1 MTFKQP
7 PPVLGSRFLP
17 RLASLLVLTLALIL
31 GVTSFAA
38 GPPTVQ
44 IVVPAAPIQAGG
56 GPVSFQI
63 NVANDLPGDM
73 PTLTTF
79 VLNGIPCTPAV
90 CGSFGAV
97 TGTSGSGSYLMTYTP
112 PSIAPAVSLGIV
124 VTPSLAGQSFPGTI
138 SFVVYPAGMVVQ
150 VTGITG
156 GLNIVPVGSAVRTI
170 TYTVYND
177 VGNAGL
183 TFTMTGSGYAC
194 QNLSQNSCGTLGT
207 PQVSTSGTT
216 TTTVVTYKPPTSLPD
231 EPYDRVRIQAT
242 SVADPTNFI
251 TQNFL
256 LSPGPGPSPIG
267 YGQKFDSVLT
277 GGAAGTLLANF
288 SDPTATKSANWTL
301 TANGAPCP
309 APACGTLTNPA
320 VSTNGDIVTSGIIY
334 TPPTSVPA
342 GDGQNFPTIT
352 VTSTANPNIRDSFS
366 FHIVDGSC
374 STGNEAA
381 LNGQYAFLLKGAGAT
396 AGYNATV
403 GSFVADGNGNI
414 TSGLQDVNRSI
425 AVVTGLTLKGSY
437 SVGSDNRGCLR
448 LTNSNGGTLMFRIA
462 LGSFSSGTAAQGAMT
477 AFVDNNGQG
486 LRLTGLLKQQDLTS
500 PTFNGTYAFGWE
512 GMDSSGYRVAAA
524 GLISSD
530 GAGNLTNTSFDVN
543 DNGNL
548 VTLTGA
554 AGSYNLASGAPG
566 GRGTLQIVIPVGG
579 GSVTAN
585 EVLYVVSASDAFFM
599 SIDPTDTSHPILIGE
614 AKLQTGPFSTSVLA
628 SGSGY
633 VFWTSGIDSSNGASI
648 TTLGQA
654 QFTTNTGVAT
664 VTADSNDYGVEGP
677 EGSAQATFTI
687 DSSGRMTITGLGP
700 NAPIVYMVDSTQGF
714 AVGGSGTVASGYV
727 QQQTLSSFSTSTISG
742 QFFFGGGAPATE
754 GSYESGSLNFAPGEP
769 SGTIAIAFD
778 SSRPDRNL
786 FCDQCNGGLQ
796 PNNSF
801 KGFPY
806 TFSAGASAP
815 GQGCLGDVVAG
826 PACQGNLI
834 GYIISP
840 SKMVFMQTST
850 PDNTSGAEI
859 FVLQQ

>member
-1 MTFKQP
+1 MRIQP
-7 PPVLGSRFLP
+7 RIFAFSALMAI
-17 RLASLLVLTLALIL
+17 LAGGA
-31 GVTSFAA
+31 TSSAA

-44 IVVPAAPIQAGG
+44 IVAPVAPPIQAGG

-79 VLNGIPCTPAV
+79 VLNGIPCTPAT

-97 TGTSGSGSYLMTYTP
+97 TGTPGSGSYSMPYTP
-112 PSIAPAVSLGIV
+112 PSIAPAVSLGII
-124 VTPSLAGQSFPGTI
+124 VTPSVSGQSFPGAI
-138 SFVVYPAGMVVQ
+138 SFVVNPAGLLLQ
-150 VTGITG
+150 VTGIAG

-183 TFTMTGSGYAC
+183 TFTLTGSGYAC

-207 PQVSTSGTT
+207 PQVSTNGTT
-216 TTTVVTYKPPTSLPD
+216 TATVMTYTPPTSLPD

-242 SVADPTNFI
+242 SVADSTNFI
-251 TQNFL
+251 SQNFV
-256 LSPGPGPSPIG
+256 LSPGPGPGPIG
-267 YGQKFDSVLT
+267 YGQKFDSALT

-288 SDPTATKSANWTL
+288 ADTTATKSANWTL

-309 APACGTLTNPA
+309 APTCGTLANPA
-320 VSTNGDIVTSGIIY
+320 VSTNGDIVTAGIIY

-352 VTSTANPNIRDSFS
+352 VTSTANPNVKDSFS

-374 STGNEAA
+374 GSGNEAA
-381 LNGQYAFLLKGAGAT
+381 LNGQYAFLVKGAGAT
-396 AGYNATV
+396 TGYNAII
-403 GSFVADGNGNI
+403 GSFAADGNGNI

-448 LTNSNGGTLMFRIA
+448 LTNSNGGTLVFRIA
-462 LGSFSSGTAAQGAMT
+462 LGTFSGGTAAQGAMT
-477 AFVDNNGQG
+477 AFIDNNGQAQ
-486 LRLTGLLKQQDLTS
+486 RLTGVLKQQDLTA
-500 PTFNGTYAFGWE
+500 PAFNGTYAFGWE
-512 GMDSSGYRVAAA
+512 GMDSSGYRMAAA
-524 GLISSD
+524 GIITSD
-530 GAGNLTNTSFDVN
+530 GGGNLTNTSFDIN
-543 DNGNL
+543 DNGS
-548 VTLTGA
+548 TATFTGGS
-554 AGSYNLASGAPG
+554 GSYNLPSGAPG
-566 GRGTLQIVIPVGG
+566 GRGTLQIIIPIGG
-579 GSVTAN
+579 GSSVTAN
-585 EVLYVVSASDAFFM
+585 DVLYVVSASDAFFM
-599 SIDPTDTSHPILIGE
+599 SIDPNDASHPILIGE
-614 AKLQTGPFSTSVLA
+614 AKLQTGPFSTSMLA

-633 VFWTSGIDSSNGASI
+633 VFWTAGIDSSNGASI
-648 TTLGQA
+648 TTIGQA

-677 EGSAQATFTI
+677 EGSAQATFTV
-687 DSSGRMTITGLGP
+687 DSSGRTTITGLGP

-714 AVGGSGTVASGYV
+714 AVGGSGTVAFGYV

-769 SGTIAIAFD
+769 SGMIAVTVD
-778 SSRPDRNL
+778 SSRPDHNL
-786 FCDQCNGGLQ
+786 FCDQCDGGLQ

-801 KGFPY
+801 SGLPY
-806 TFSAGASAP
+806 TFSAGAGAP

-834 GYIISP
+834 GYIVSP

-850 PDNTSGAEI
+850 PDNTNNAEI
-859 FVLQQ
+859 FVVQQ